1 VTSKH
6 AVIGLSK
13 YLAGRTARTGVTV
26 NTISPGMFPDTEAN
40 RVHSSDESRRRVC
53 AFTPMGRTGDV
64 ADLSSALMFLVSPD
78 SSFVTGQNVI
88 VDGGWTL
95 W

>member
-1 VTSKH
+1 
-6 AVIGLSK
+6 
-13 YLAGRTARTGVTV
+13 
-26 NTISPGMFPDTEAN
+26 
-40 RVHSSDESRRRVC
+40 
-53 AFTPMGRTGDV
+53 MGRTGDV
-64 ADLSSALMFLVSPD
+64 ADLSSALMFLVSPE